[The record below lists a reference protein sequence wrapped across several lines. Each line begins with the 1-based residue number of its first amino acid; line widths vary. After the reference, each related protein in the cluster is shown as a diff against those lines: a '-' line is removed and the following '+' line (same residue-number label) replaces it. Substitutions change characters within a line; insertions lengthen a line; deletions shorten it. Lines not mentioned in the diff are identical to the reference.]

1 MLLKVRSIDSIQVG
15 GATNTKDAFQSVS
28 ILTSLQHLALL
39 TLFQNSPLPNPLP
52 ILRSPSH
59 GIFLSLKPPQ
69 LSMLSF
75 HQLFFHCLYSQG
87 SFLHSPMFHSLLER
101 AHTVHAFNSYTYV
114 ENSQSTDPALI
125 SYISDC
131 YIYPLFVIAFS
142 NIFF

>member
-1 MLLKVRSIDSIQVG
+1 MDKNFKKEVILTFPTSLLPFIFSHYSLAPAAFSLKPSKLKVSDDL
-15 GATNTKDAFQSVS
+15 ATNTKDAFQSVS

-75 HQLFFHCLYSQG
+75 H
-87 SFLHSPMFHSLLER
+87 
-101 AHTVHAFNSYTYV
+101 
-114 ENSQSTDPALI
+114 
-125 SYISDC
+125 
-131 YIYPLFVIAFS
+131 
-142 NIFF
+142 